1 MQLSLE
7 ERLAVENGQ
16 LVRYVIPE
24 SSVECFLV
32 RGDKLGEI
40 VEPADLTPCHPDDL
54 LLLVGELL
62 DDEDWTIPDD
72 RGRPY
77 ERSKS

>member
-1 MQLSLE
+1 MQLSAE
-7 ERLAVENGQ
+7 ERVAVEQGQ

-32 RGDKLGEI
+32 RGDKLGPIAEQ
-40 VEPADLTPCHPDDL
+40 VDVSPCHPDDL
-54 LLLVGELL
+54 MLLVGELL